1 MDDIVVYSEWGT
13 YSISSDGKLTISII
27 NDSENTGAISYTY
40 QSYSITNDTLT
51 LNHNKTEILTLTR
64 NK

>member
-13 YSISSDGKLTISII
+13 FSISSDGKLTISII
-27 NDSENTGAISYTY
+27 NDSQNDGAISYTY
-40 QSYSITNDTLT
+40 QSYSITNDILTLT
-51 LNHNKTEILTLTR
+51 QSSTEILTLTR